1 MTQNKLGKL
10 RSKLKETEKKKEQL
24 NKQIVKLN
32 KEILEEE
39 TKGFRNTLTEL
50 GLSYEEAMEFLT
62 SKNRPTVKEI
72 HDSIGQQDRA
82 SNLINSYE
90 KEQENHV

>member
-10 RSKLKETEKKKEQL
+10 RSKLKETEKKREQL
-24 NKQIVKLN
+24 NKQIVKIN

-62 SKNRPTVKEI
+62 SQNRPTVKEI

-82 SNLINSYE
+82 SNLMNSHG